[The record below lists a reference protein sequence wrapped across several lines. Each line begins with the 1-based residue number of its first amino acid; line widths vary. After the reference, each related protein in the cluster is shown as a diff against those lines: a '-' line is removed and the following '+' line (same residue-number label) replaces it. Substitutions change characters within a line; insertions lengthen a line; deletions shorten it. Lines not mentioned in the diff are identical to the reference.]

1 MGKLSK
7 IQVDVWDFEGY
18 YQFKIYQIVDA
29 RKMTY
34 YVGEPIGHG
43 GTKLA
48 DTLEELRK
56 KLEWEIPILN
66 EFLARTK

>member
-7 IQVDVWDFEGY
+7 TQIDVWDFENY
-18 YQFKIYQIVDA
+18 YQFRIFKIVDA
-29 RKMTY
+29 HNMVY
-34 YVGEPIGHG
+34 YSGEPMGHG

-66 EFLARTK
+66 EFLAKTK